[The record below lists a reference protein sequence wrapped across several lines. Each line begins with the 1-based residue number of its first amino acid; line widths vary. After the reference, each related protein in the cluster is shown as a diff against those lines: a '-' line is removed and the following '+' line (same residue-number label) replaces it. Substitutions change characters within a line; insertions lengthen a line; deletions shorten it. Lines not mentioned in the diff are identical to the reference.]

1 MREPWNRLSP
11 GSAGNASV
19 LFDTD
24 VFIWAQRGNLKAAT
38 LIEREHMRFLSVQTY
53 LELLQDARN
62 KPEQR
67 TTKQF
72 LVDLH
77 FTILPLTETIGHRA
91 MVYIEEYG
99 LASGLRAGDALIAAT
114 ATENNLTLL
123 SGNGKHFKPIHD
135 LRLRIFTP

>member
-1 MREPWNRLSP
+1 
-11 GSAGNASV
+11 V

-24 VFIWAQRGNLKAAT
+24 IFVWVQRGNLKAAT
-38 LIEREHMRFLSVQTY
+38 LVEREPRRFLSVQTY
-53 LELLQDARN
+53 LELLQGARN
-62 KPEQR
+62 KEEQQ

-72 LVDLH
+72 LADFH
-77 FTILPLTETIGHRA
+77 FTLLPLTETIGHRA

-123 SGNGKHFKPIHD
+123 SGNGKHFKPIHG
-135 LRLRIFTP
+135 LRIKIFTP

>member
-1 MREPWNRLSP
+1 M
-11 GSAGNASV
+11 

-24 VFIWAQRGNLKAAT
+24 VFIWSQRGNTKAAT
-38 LIEREHMRFLSVQTY
+38 AIQRAAIRFLSVQTY

-62 KPEQR
+62 KEEQR

-72 LVDLH
+72 LSDLH
-77 FTILPLTETIGHRA
+77 FTILPLTEAIGHRA

-99 LASGLRAGDALIAAT
+99 LASGVRAGDALIAAT
-114 ATENNLTLL
+114 ATENNLTLIT
-123 SGNGKHFKPIHD
+123 GNVKHFKPIHG

>member
-1 MREPWNRLSP
+1 
-11 GSAGNASV
+11 V

-38 LIEREHMRFLSVQTY
+38 AIEREPIRFLCVQTY
-53 LELLQDARN
+53 LELFQDARN
-62 KPEQR
+62 RAEQQ

-72 LVDLH
+72 LADFR
-77 FTILPLTETIGHRA
+77 FTLLPLTETIGHRA
-91 MVYIEEYG
+91 MVYIEEYA

-123 SGNGKHFKPIHD
+123 SGNGKHFKPIHG
-135 LRLRIFTP
+135 LRLKIFTP